1 MKIELNHIKVRDLV
15 EAYTDDGEQGVVGYG
30 GKLDIRPPYQRE
42 YVYNPKQRD
51 AVMDTLTKYFPL
63 NVMYWV
69 RTGEDTYEV
78 LDGQQRTLSICK
90 YVNSEYSID
99 YRFFHNLTAGEQKH
113 ILEYPLTVYICE
125 GTESEKLEWFKT
137 VNIAGVKLTDQELRN
152 AVYAGP
158 FVSDAKRY
166 FSKTDG
172 AGYNTADGLM
182 KGTPNRQD
190 YLEQA
195 LKWIVDRD
203 ELKEIEDYMSIH
215 QNNPNA
221 NDLWLYFRNVIDW
234 ARTLFPDDRKEKT
247 NVEWG
252 YLYNKYKDN
261 PYDAGELEERVKVL
275 MIDDDVTKK
284 SGIYPYL
291 FDRKEKHLNIRAF
304 TANMKRSAYERQGGI
319 CPMCQG
325 KFTIKQMEAD
335 HITPWHA
342 GGKTNAENCQ
352 MLCKEDNRRKS
363 GV

>member
-1 MKIELNHIKVRDLV
+1 MKIELNHIEVRDLV
-15 EAYTDDGEQGVVGYG
+15 EGYQDDGEKGVVGYG

-42 YVYNPKQRD
+42 YVYNAKQRD
-51 AVMDTLTKYFPL
+51 AVMDTLVKHFPL

-69 RTGEDTYEV
+69 RKDDGLFEV

-99 YRFFHNLTAGEQKH
+99 YRFFHNLTEDEQEV
-113 ILEYPLTVYICE
+113 ILSYPLTVYICE

-137 VNIAGVKLTDQELRN
+137 VNIAGVKLSDQELRN

-172 AGYNTADGLM
+172 AAYNHADGFM

-190 YLEQA
+190 YLEQVI
-195 LKWIVDRD
+195 KWIVHRD
-203 ELKEIEDYMSIH
+203 DLNEIEDYMSIH
-215 QNNPNA
+215 QNDSNA
-221 NDLWLYFRNVIDW
+221 MELWLYFRSVIDW
-234 ARTLFPDDRKEKT
+234 ARTLFPVDRKEKT
-247 NVEWG
+247 SVEWG
-252 YLYNKYKDN
+252 YLYNEYKN
-261 PYDAGELEERVKVL
+261 NSYDADEFEERIKTL
-275 MIDDDVTKK
+275 MIDDDVSKK

-291 FDRKEKHLNIRAF
+291 FDGKEKHLNIRAF
-304 TANMKRSAYERQGGI
+304 TAAMKRAAYERQDGK
-319 CPMCQG
+319 CPVCG
-325 KFTIKQMEAD
+325 DTFKISQMEAD

-342 GGKTNAENCQ
+342 GGRTSPDNCQ

-363 GV
+363 GI